1 MIRIG
6 IYCTQRTY
14 QYVHCCC
21 YAATWL
27 CFRCYSYNTQIIHCS
42 ACIVICIG
50 IIAFNTRE
58 EVASTNDLLLHQPI
72 LIHSINKTGLL
83 FGWLSRSWKLGCL
96 QLNNTA
102 GGNSYLLKTE
112 NQKCEESPAGFWPQ
126 PTSSRR
132 IFSGF
137 TQKI

>member
-6 IYCTQRTY
+6 IKCSQRTY

-58 EVASTNDLLLHQPI
+58 EVTSTNDLLLHQPI
-72 LIHSINKTGLL
+72 LIHSINNKLDYSAGLVEVGL
-83 FGWLSRSWKLGCL
+83 PAAQQHSRS
-96 QLNNTA
+96 
-102 GGNSYLLKTE
+102 NSYRPLKKILG
-112 NQKCEESPAGFWPQ
+112 NCEG
-126 PTSSRR
+126 
-132 IFSGF
+132 
-137 TQKI
+137 

>member
-6 IYCTQRTY
+6 IKCSQRTY

-58 EVASTNDLLLHQPI
+58 EVTSTNDLLLHQPI
-72 LIHSINKTGLL
+72 LIHSINNKLDYSAGLVEVGL
-83 FGWLSRSWKLGCL
+83 PAA
-96 QLNNTA
+96 QHTA
-102 GGNSYLLKTE
+102 GGAAYLLKTKNVKGGE
-112 NQKCEESPAGFWPQ
+112 VLFWPK

-137 TQKI
+137 TQNI